1 MMENES
7 IITELGEPLED
18 TVAEELAENIDVP
31 CEDGSEESLNTDG
44 EALTEQSEGEN
55 DGDELFD
62 TEAELDA
69 IKAEFPELSSADVE
83 ELCDTKRFAELI
95 ALGLTAREAYLATA
109 KVRRAVSDNRAHLS
123 SAVPRGAK
131 SPIGKMSASE
141 LRAAREL
148 FAGASDKEIMRLY
161 KRVTN

>member
-7 IITELGEPLED
+7 IITELAPTEEE
-18 TVAEELAENIDVP
+18 VSEELVEEVGEITECDPEEALNEDEG
-31 CEDGSEESLNTDG
+31 EDGAELTDTDAEL
-44 EALTEQSEGEN
+44 EAL
-55 DGDELFD
+55 
-62 TEAELDA
+62 AH
-69 IKAEFPELSSADVE
+69 EFPELEGEDAE
-83 ELCDTKRFAELI
+83 ELYDTKRFAELI

-109 KVRRAVSDNRAHLS
+109 RVRRAVSDNRAHLS

>member
-7 IITELGEPLED
+7 IITELGEPFED
-18 TVAEELAENIDVP
+18 TVAEELAENVDVP
-31 CEDGSEESLNTDG
+31 CEDGSYESLNTDG
-44 EALTEQSEGEN
+44 EALTDESEGE

-69 IKAEFPELSSADVE
+69 LKAEFPELSSADVE

-109 KVRRAVSDNRAHLS
+109 RVRRAVSDNRAHLS

>member
-1 MMENES
+1 MENES
-7 IITELGEPLED
+7 VITEIEENPED
-18 TVAEELAENIDVP
+18 TEAIEDISDDAEAVIEEEAVS
-31 CEDGSEESLNTDG
+31 DGG
-44 EALTEQSEGEN
+44 A
-55 DGDELFD
+55 DELFD
-62 TEAELDA
+62 ASPDTDELEEL
-69 IKAEFPELSSADVE
+69 IAEFPELSERNKS
-83 ELCDTKRFAELI
+83 ELFDEARYSELRE
-95 ALGLTAREAYLATA
+95 LGATPREAYLATA
-109 KVRRAVSDNRAHLS
+109 RVRAVITDNRSHLS

>member
-7 IITELGEPLED
+7 IITELAPTEEE
-18 TVAEELAENIDVP
+18 VSEELVELVGEITECDPEEALNEDEV
-31 CEDGSEESLNTDG
+31 EDGAELTDTDAEL
-44 EALTEQSEGEN
+44 EALAQ
-55 DGDELFD
+55 
-62 TEAELDA
+62 
-69 IKAEFPELSSADVE
+69 EFPELEGEDAE
-83 ELCDTKRFAELI
+83 ELYDTKRFAELI

-109 KVRRAVSDNRAHLS
+109 RVRRAVSDNRAHLS